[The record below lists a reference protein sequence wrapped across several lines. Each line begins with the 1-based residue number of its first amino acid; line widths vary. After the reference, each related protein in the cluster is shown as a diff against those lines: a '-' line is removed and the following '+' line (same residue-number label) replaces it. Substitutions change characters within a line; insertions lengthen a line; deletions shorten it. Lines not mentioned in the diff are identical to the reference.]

1 MASPQGRTL
10 RVHVAAFGKHPGWDD
25 HIEEIGLDCD
35 ALVRA
40 KRVLYSDG
48 IAGNI
53 DSGSWEKLADEQRL
67 PTFAHH
73 WYWKLGQDLVVG
85 RMWSSRDGKGRTKY
99 PMVVCAMID
108 GASPAWAIERIHRR
122 LAAIEESC
130 VGTQSAELVRLAIG
144 EARRALEDEAA
155 LESAQPSTPSLSD
168 AELLKRL
175 VQSPELNMPEPAAG
189 SEGGESGDG
198 VGLVRILYEMD
209 REMGPYLMRVNRKTT
224 TSGPIHAQHIRVP
237 KGSTNNA
244 EAARAWMALMGQMLA
259 ASSPLMLIE
268 PREQPFI
275 DVIVG
280 DPKPAQLFCV
290 RAGLKGLPLTSS
302 VPYTIDPAFMATT
315 RARIADWV
323 LGKSFAATQVASPS
337 AAAGGKKVSG
347 KKALMVI
354 GGAGVL
360 FFIVLLLIV
369 MFGGKGKQE
378 SQPGTNDTSS
388 KPTQAQP
395 AAAPTPPVP
404 AEPAPGSNS
413 GTANAKP
420 TSTPP
425 QASASPAPAPASNS
439 TAANAAPVAAK
450 PVVPPA
456 LATPVVQPASPPPS
470 RDAVDPRAGWNNF
483 AARQDLAA
491 KATTLDSEWKA
502 EGASPDA
509 AVMQVLEESRKRG
522 EAADQMRFRAGE
534 RDAIVQAMSAA
545 DAATQRAKTA
555 VDAASA
561 ASSERLA
568 KWIAA
573 QSPPVADQTLAAA
586 WRRGVGS
593 VAPSEGWEAARARI
607 ASVSELASK
616 AEAALRQSK
625 EIAIPSALSA
635 AGPAIRSLEAA
646 AREQA
651 ATRFAS
657 GVEAKDAGMVS
668 EAEAKLKSW
677 TTAATGVLADASAIE
692 GSLSRG
698 AGLAEAD
705 EQGMTV
711 AGRLDRVRASEAFAT
726 IGASLSPVIR
736 RVEALSEVG
745 TINDPAALLAALET
759 ARQDQSLVRASE
771 VITAWE
777 RLGALE
783 WPRTPEALAAAGLTL
798 SRDVSPVLER
808 VEAPARRESLQ
819 ARADATARAMWTG
832 FAKGAAPNDAT
843 FQAAL
848 DGRDRLMMRP
858 EHIAQL
864 PETLRYN
871 LLRREFAGAI
881 KSAETLAP
889 GARVGAQQAA
899 AAAFV
904 RDAGSLA
911 GLAARPEVAGM
922 IAALA
927 PITSSKSE
935 LDLSKLGPGSAKWKL
950 GETVDDRVTFVLER
964 AGQPELK
971 LEFVRVEPAG
981 SEDASF
987 VATSEA
993 PLSLVIE
1000 LLPRAGGWPAVQD
1013 MLTIPPG
1020 GADTRAGA
1028 RVWRWGGRTPAL
1040 EVSRPASA
1048 TDALVG
1054 WARVP
1059 KALPDLKTFYAGA
1072 TPPES
1077 PTLASPMQG
1086 LTAHAAAL
1094 TARLAGCRLPTS
1106 AEWSA
1111 ARAKGDSAT
1120 PNLRD
1125 QSWKQMFDRLRA
1137 ADPNAVLAL
1146 TADVF
1151 RLTPMPGGDGAD
1163 SEPAVQTDDGT
1174 VWFRPVDRPDG
1185 SAAGSAA
1192 PFRDLVGNVAE
1203 LVFEDSKSLEQVAPT
1218 RAAIAAAVTGDK
1230 LRIVGGSALSPAA
1243 QNPTDV
1249 QKFPGNPVTRRYT
1262 DLGFRLAFTAPRAA
1276 GAAGA
1281 SERLSQALASHGYVS
1296 GQ

>member
-122 LAAIEESC
+122 LAVIEESC
-130 VGTQSAELVRLAIG
+130 VGTQSAEVVRLAIG

-155 LESAQPSTPSLSD
+155 LESAQPSTPLVSE

-175 VQSPELNMPEPAAG
+175 VQIPELNLPEQSAGVGGGGGGEPAT
-189 SEGGESGDG
+189 G
-198 VGLVRILYEMD
+198 VGLARILYEMD
-209 REMGPYLMRVNRKTT
+209 REMGPYLMRVNRKST

-237 KGSTNNA
+237 KGTMSSA
-244 EAARAWMALMGQMLA
+244 EAARAWMAMMGQMLA

-268 PREQPFI
+268 PREQPFM

-280 DPKPAQLFCV
+280 DPKPAQLFAV

-315 RARIADWV
+315 QSRVADWSS
-323 LGKSFAATQVASPS
+323 GKSLAQAAIAAPS
-337 AAAGGKKVSG
+337 VSSVTKKVSG
-347 KKALMVI
+347 KKALMAI
-354 GGAGVL
+354 GGGGIL
-360 FFIVLLLIV
+360 FFIILLLIV
-369 MFGGKGKQE
+369 MSGKK
-378 SQPGTNDTSS
+378 GTPQGDTGTAEPLPR
-388 KPTQAQP
+388 PTQTPAATPPPSAPASTTATAPAPSPVPAPVVAPAPEPATDAGSPPVATTPPTQPAQP
-395 AAAPTPPVP
+395 APVQTR
-404 AEPAPGSNS
+404 EPA
-413 GTANAKP
+413 
-420 TSTPP
+420 
-425 QASASPAPAPASNS
+425 
-439 TAANAAPVAAK
+439 V
-450 PVVPPA
+450 
-456 LATPVVQPASPPPS
+456 PPPS
-470 RDAVDPRAGWNNF
+470 RDASDPRSGWSNF
-483 AARQDLAA
+483 ALRQDLAA
-491 KATTLDSEWKA
+491 RTAALESEWKA
-502 EGASPDA
+502 EGAAPDGV
-509 AVMQVLEESRKRG
+509 VMQALEEARKRG
-522 EAADQMRFRAGE
+522 GAADQMGFRAGE
-534 RDAIVQAMSAA
+534 RDAIVQAMSSA
-545 DAATQRAKTA
+545 DTATQRAKA
-555 VDAASA
+555 AIDAASA
-561 ASSERLA
+561 ASAERLS

-586 WRRGVGS
+586 WRRGLGAI
-593 VAPSEGWEAARARI
+593 APSDGWAAAKARV

-616 AEAALRQSK
+616 AEAALAQTK
-625 EIAIPSALSA
+625 EIEIPGSLSA
-635 AGPAIRSLEAA
+635 AGPAIRSAEVA

-651 ATRFAS
+651 AMRLAT
-657 GVEAKDAGMVS
+657 GVEARDAGMVS
-668 EAEAKLKSW
+668 EAEARLKSW
-677 TTAATGVLADASAIE
+677 TTAAAGVLNDASAIE
-692 GSLSRG
+692 GALSRG
-698 AGLAEAD
+698 VGLAEAD

-711 AGRLDRVRASEAFAT
+711 AGRVERIRASEAFGT
-726 IGASLSPVIR
+726 IGASLSPVIK
-736 RVEALSEVG
+736 RVESLSEVG
-745 TINDPAALLAALET
+745 LVNDPAALLASLET

-771 VITAWE
+771 VIAAWE

-783 WPRTPEALAAAGLTL
+783 WPRSAEALTAAAQTL
-798 SRDVSPVLER
+798 ARDVSPVLER
-808 VEAPARRESLQ
+808 VEAPARRESLR
-819 ARADATARAMWTG
+819 ARADATARTMWTA
-832 FAKGAAPNDAT
+832 FAAGASPSDAVM
-843 FQAAL
+843 QAAL
-848 DGRDRLMMRP
+848 DARDGLMMRP
-858 EHIAQL
+858 EHTANL
-864 PETLRYN
+864 PEALKYN
-871 LLRREFAGAI
+871 LLRREFANAI
-881 KSAETLAP
+881 KSAEALAP

-904 RDAGSLA
+904 RDASALA
-911 GLAARPEVAGM
+911 SIAARPEVAGM
-922 IAALA
+922 LASLEPIA
-927 PITSSKSE
+927 SSKSE
-935 LDLSKLGPGSAKWKL
+935 LDLSKLGPGSARWKL
-950 GETVDDRVTFVLER
+950 GESADDRVTFVLDR

-971 LEFVRVEPAG
+971 LEFVRVEPEG

-987 VATSEA
+987 VATSEV

-1020 GADTRAGA
+1020 GPDTRAGA
-1028 RVWRWGGRTPAL
+1028 RVWRWGGRTPVL
-1040 EVSRPASA
+1040 EASRPASA
-1048 TDALVG
+1048 SDALMG

-1059 KALPDLKTFYAGA
+1059 KALPDLVTFYAGA
-1072 TPPES
+1072 TPPEP
-1077 PTLASPMQG
+1077 PTLSSPMQG

-1106 AEWSA
+1106 AEWAA

-1125 QSWKQMFDRLRA
+1125 QSWKRMFDRLRA

-1151 RLTPMPGGDGAD
+1151 RLTPVQGGDVVDA
-1163 SEPAVQTDDGT
+1163 EPAVQSDDGT
-1174 VWFRPVDRPDG
+1174 VWFRPVDRAEASG
-1185 SAAGSAA
+1185 AGSST

-1203 LVFEDSKSLEQVAPT
+1203 LVFEDPASLEQVAPT

-1230 LRIVGGSALSPAA
+1230 LRVVGGSALSPAA
-1243 QNPTDV
+1243 VNPTDV
-1249 QKFPGNPVTRRYT
+1249 QKFPGNPVTRRYS

-1281 SERLSQALASHGYVS
+1281 SERLGQALAAHGYV
-1296 GQ
+1296 GGP